1 MLNANDKS
9 IHAQTYNKVYAYYNK
24 DMYFSCLH
32 KSILWN
38 KWSRFLKKISVFNFC
53 ILNTFQFIS
62 ERVYSKLSKNVYKI
76 QKDICIIYHVY

>member
-32 KSILWN
+32 KGILWN
-38 KWSRFLKKISVFNFC
+38 KTGVVFF
-53 ILNTFQFIS
+53 
-62 ERVYSKLSKNVYKI
+62 V
-76 QKDICIIYHVY
+76 